1 MGCYQPNPHPTRMNR
16 NARHQ
21 YMTTIREQYFQTQ
34 SKKEKGLLLDEYC
47 KNTGQERKYVIK
59 KLRYKAGLRPEGS
72 ARKARKEYYDG
83 AVRSILSKLWKI
95 FDYPCGQRLMP
106 MIREEA
112 AKLRRLGEIVCSE
125 ETLLK
130 LQQITPSTIDLKLVH
145 EKEVMRIR
153 RKYSSKRNSVIAN
166 KVPTKTS
173 AEQDRETPGT
183 QQVDCVEHCGM
194 SAAGDY
200 VNTLAVV
207 DIYSGW
213 WEGDAIMGKGQ
224 DRAFT
229 ALKEA
234 RERSPITWKE
244 LHPDNGGN
252 ILNLQVL
259 KYAEESGFDLS
270 RSRPYK
276 KNDNCYIEQK
286 NSTHVRQVVG
296 YLRYDTEEER
306 VIMSDLYRNELR
318 LYKNFFQPVMKLK
331 EKVRIKGKIHKKQ
344 GTAMTPYKRLIGSG
358 VLSEG
363 ERVILKRVYDSLN
376 PALLK
381 RQIDAKLHLLYRAHQ
396 KKDGVPVE
404 MSRNKTKI
412 ITPTVSKYIIQT
424 EELRCL
430 S

>member
-1 MGCYQPNPHPTRMNR
+1 MNH
-16 NARHQ
+16 NARNQ
-21 YMTTIREQYFQTQ
+21 YMATIREQYLRTK

-47 KNTGQERKYVIK
+47 KNTGQERKYVNK
-59 KLRYKAGLRPEGS
+59 KLRYKAGLKPEGS

-83 AVRSILSKLWKI
+83 NVKSVLATLWKI

-106 MIREEA
+106 MIKEEA
-112 AKLRRLGEIVCSE
+112 SKLRRLGEIACSE

-130 LQQITPSTIDLKLVH
+130 LQKITPSTIDLKLAH
-145 EKEVMRIR
+145 EKEVMQNK
-153 RKYSSKRNSVIAN
+153 RKYSSKRNSLIAS
-166 KVPTKTS
+166 KVPAKTS
-173 AEQDRETPGT
+173 EEQDRDTPGT
-183 QQVDCVEHCGM
+183 EQVDCVEHCGM
-194 SAAGDY
+194 YAAGEY

-207 DIYSGW
+207 DIFSGW

-224 DRAFT
+224 ERAFT
-229 ALKEA
+229 ALSDA
-234 RERSPITWKE
+234 RERSSVAWKE
-244 LHPDNGGN
+244 LHSDNGGN

-259 KYAEESGFDLS
+259 KYAEESGFGLS

-344 GTAMTPYKRLIGSG
+344 GNAMTPYKRLMESG
-358 VLSEG
+358 TLSPDEQAA
-363 ERVILKRVYDSLN
+363 LKKVYDSLN

-381 RQIDAKLHLLYRAHQ
+381 RQVDAKLHLLYKAHQ
-396 KKDGVPVE
+396 KKNGLPVE
-404 MSRNKTKI
+404 TGKNTKKI

-424 EELRCL
+424 EGLRCL
-430 S
+430 N